1 MIDGLLIKKLV
12 SVFVHIVPGAF
23 FLLLLALVGRRWFP
37 RLCNT
42 LALLLCIAL
51 IAVSIPPVSNYFI
64 SQLED
69 RFPVLQQLPD
79 DTGIVMVLGYGHNYV
94 AGRPVNSML
103 TASALSRLTEGV
115 RLWKTQPESML
126 VVSGTAYRS
135 PVSHAQVMMD
145 MAIDLGVPANQII
158 RFDHTRDTAE
168 EIQSAVRTLSEIENT
183 GHRLVVVSSATHLP
197 RAETMLKP
205 HKVPYTMVPTDYLAN
220 DYPWYLPGS
229 GSLYH
234 LDRVVH
240 EWAGMLWFKLKAAT
254 Q

>member
-23 FLLLLALVGRRWFP
+23 VLLLLALLGRRCLP

-42 LALLLCIAL
+42 LALLLCITL
-51 IAVSIPPVSNYFI
+51 IAATLPPVSNYFV

-79 DTGIVMVLGYGHNYV
+79 DTAIVIVLGYGHNHV
-94 AGRPVNSML
+94 AGRPVNSIL
-103 TASALSRLTEGV
+103 TAGALSRLTEGV
-115 RLWKTQPESML
+115 RLWKTHTDSML
-126 VVSGTAYRS
+126 VVSGAAFRS

-145 MAIDLGVPANQII
+145 MAIDLGVPANKII

-168 EIQSAVRTLSEIENT
+168 EIQSAVGTLSEIKNN
-183 GHRLVVVSSATHLP
+183 GNRLVVVSSATHLP
-197 RAETMLKP
+197 RTEIILKP
-205 HKVPYTMVPTDYLAN
+205 HQVPYTMAPTDYLAN

-240 EWAGMLWFKLKAAT
+240 EWVGMLWFKIKSAK